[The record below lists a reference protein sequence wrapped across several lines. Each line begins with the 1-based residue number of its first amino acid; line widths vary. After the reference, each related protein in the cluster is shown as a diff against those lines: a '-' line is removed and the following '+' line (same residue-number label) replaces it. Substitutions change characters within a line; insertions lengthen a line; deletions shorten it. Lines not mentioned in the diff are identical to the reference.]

1 MAPDFRSA
9 AMSGGVKP
17 VYGRAMRHWI
27 FLIYGLLGFVAGL
40 APAFATTTVA
50 VKNVIQCPALPD
62 DAAPPAFVGPDCK
75 TLPFQAVDPQGR
87 HLWLKTSVEATDALL
102 ASGKPIGVFISGKA
116 SSEVYLN
123 GHRLGQNGSP
133 ASTEENEIPG
143 RMDAVFYA
151 PREIVRSG
159 KNELVIRLSSHHGF
173 VHFRYPMHWLALGEY
188 ANPTAAILNAYW
200 PSLIPFGA
208 LIAGVLYFFASAV
221 SGGFRLNVLLLA
233 LASLFAAGQLY
244 VEVYRG
250 LSSYAYPTHEWRMI
264 LVVLFSI
271 GFGLCLIAHVSAK
284 FLDSRWRYVFG
295 ATAIATIAS
304 TFLAAGYDGKAA
316 LGVLTPSVIGA
327 AIAGYASFRRRPQ
340 ARLYVAV
347 ITIFAATILIYPNRF
362 LDVLFFY
369 EVAALLL
376 VLFVAQAFALAKE
389 RKQREDEQAR
399 SKQLALS
406 LERAEQ
412 SKAARHIKVSGTGK
426 IDMAPTHK
434 ITHCKGAG
442 DYVEIF
448 LNDGREILHNG
459 SLTQLE
465 QELPATFLRVHRSY
479 LVNTNFVSSL
489 TREASG
495 IGRLLLTTSA
505 EIPVSRRIM
514 PKIRSALN

>member
-1 MAPDFRSA
+1 M
-9 AMSGGVKP
+9 AMSGGVKS
-17 VYGRAMRHWI
+17 VYGRAMRYWI

-40 APAFATTTVA
+40 APAVA
-50 VKNVIQCPALPD
+50 AQNVIQCPALSD
-62 DAAPPAFVGPDCK
+62 DAPPPAFDGPDCK
-75 TLPFQAVDPQGR
+75 EVPLREVDPQRR
-87 HLWLKTSVEATDALL
+87 HLWLKASVEATDALL
-102 ASGKPIGVFISGKA
+102 ASGNPIGVFVSGKA

-123 GHRLGQNGSP
+123 GRRLGQNGSP
-133 ASTEENEIPG
+133 AGTEENEIPG

-151 PREIVRSG
+151 PREIVRAG
-159 KNELVIRLSSHHGF
+159 ENDLVIRLSSHHGF
-173 VHFRYPMHWLALGEY
+173 LHFSYPMHWVALGEY
-188 ANPTAAILNAYW
+188 ANPTALILDAYW

-208 LIAGVLYFFASAV
+208 LIAGVLYFSASAV
-221 SGGFRLNVLLLA
+221 SGGLRQNVLLLA
-233 LASLFAAGQLY
+233 LASLFAAGQLF

-250 LSSYAYPTHEWRMI
+250 LSPYAYPAHEWRMI
-264 LVVLFSI
+264 LVVLFSL
-271 GFGLCLIAHVSAK
+271 GFGLCLIAHVSVK
-284 FLDSRWRYVFG
+284 FLAHRWRYVFG
-295 ATAIATIAS
+295 ASAIATIAS

-316 LGVLTPSVIGA
+316 FAVLTPSIIGA
-327 AIAGYASFRRRPQ
+327 AIAGYASFRRQAQ
-340 ARLYVAV
+340 ARLYVAA

-376 VLFVAQAFALAKE
+376 VLFVAQAFAFTKE

-412 SKAARHIKVSGTGK
+412 SKAARHIKISGAGK
-426 IDMAPTHK
+426 IDMAPADK

-442 DYVEIF
+442 DYVEIC

-465 QELPATFLRVHRSY
+465 SELPATFLRVHRSY

-495 IGRLLLTTSA
+495 VGRLLLTTSA

-514 PKIRSALN
+514 PRIRSALN